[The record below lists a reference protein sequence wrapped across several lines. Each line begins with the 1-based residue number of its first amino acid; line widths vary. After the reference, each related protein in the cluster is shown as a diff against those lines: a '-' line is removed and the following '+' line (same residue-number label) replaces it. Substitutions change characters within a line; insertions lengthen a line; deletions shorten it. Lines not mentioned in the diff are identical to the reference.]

1 MLPADSLG
9 MLAFAFTITI
19 IGIPLALCLM
29 AAPSLAFILIPAR
42 LIDRLI
48 LRRHFQSPSESG
60 FTAIGIVLAFSVLYA
75 VVDNV
80 RQSAAVSA
88 IRAGDVQNISRPI
101 AAQAIA
107 LVSESYDGTCDDFCQ
122 RLLLTGQA
130 TSVLVASNKDQIMS
144 DAPDLSLPATEFR
157 LQNLGTCQ
165 SVSPSEDETALG
177 IGTSAGTDKEPRAS
191 ALIWANGAVGRC
203 LTERPST
210 LANADLVI
218 VDGFAQRRAARREFS
233 FGAGKGMILA
243 KRREVWLNQDD
254 QFVMAARWTHV
265 SAPRLPWIA
274 LPAVRDGLHFEFSK
288 GFLRREW
295 NEPGLQPDIGR
306 FAQEELGLRLS
317 LTDIAPPVR
326 HDGKDVLL
334 EALDMPGTVPEPL
347 QNLLTVRLAAET
359 ARDPTASGP
368 QDLLLLLLSH
378 PRFHLSRDF
387 YATAELLLAAA
398 PLHYSGK
405 VAETVTG
412 RIEAM
417 FAVATDPS
425 GPAHD
430 GKPLGLDW
438 RDERDLYFLSAILA
452 ELPELA
458 LQPFADVLLVR
469 VSDPVQRTSFTP
481 LVTRLNEF
489 GVSGAKVL
497 LDVLQATWVPQ
508 NVHETDLYHKAYLG
522 LCAMGPEARVVLPDL
537 LDRVANGQI
546 NLKEGPQ
553 RLIGLLL
560 ALGHPLDKIEAL
572 FTTADPKLAE
582 SLFTADGRAALKSC
596 AP

>member
-1 MLPADSLG
+1 M
-9 MLAFAFTITI
+9 AFALMITI
-19 IGIPLALCLM
+19 AGIPLALCLL
-29 AAPSLAFILIPAR
+29 AAPSFALILVPAR

-48 LRRHFQSPSESG
+48 LRRHFQSSGKSG
-60 FTAIGIVLAFSVLYA
+60 FSAIGIVLAFSVLYA

-80 RQSAAVSA
+80 RQSVAVSA
-88 IRAGDVQNISRPI
+88 IRVGDVLDIARPI
-101 AAQAIA
+101 AKQAIA
-107 LVSESYDGTCDDFCQ
+107 LVSAGDDVTCNDFCQ

-130 TSVLVASNKDQIMS
+130 TSVIVAPSKDQIMS
-144 DAPDLSLPATEFR
+144 DAPDPSLPATEFR

-165 SVSPSEDETALG
+165 SVPPSEDETALG
-177 IGTSAGTDKEPRAS
+177 IRTSAGTDKEPRAS

-203 LTERPST
+203 LTESPGT
-210 LANADLVI
+210 LVNADLVI
-218 VDGFAQRRAARREFS
+218 VDGFAQRPAAGSEFS
-233 FGAGKGMILA
+233 FIAGKDIILA

-274 LPAVRDGLHFEFSK
+274 LAAVLDGLHFEFSK
-288 GFLRREW
+288 GFLRSEW
-295 NEPGLQPDIGR
+295 NEPGLQPDLGR

-326 HDGKDVLL
+326 HDGKDALL
-334 EALDMPGTVPEPL
+334 EALNMPGTVPEPL

-359 ARDPTASGP
+359 AKDPTASGP
-368 QDLLLLLLSH
+368 QDLLLLLMSH
-378 PRFHLSRDF
+378 PRFHLTRDF
-387 YATAELLLAAA
+387 FVTASLLIAAA
-398 PLHYSGK
+398 PLPYSEK

-417 FAVATDPS
+417 LAAATDPS
-425 GPAHD
+425 GFAHD
-430 GKPLGLDW
+430 GKPRGLDW
-438 RDERDLYFLSAILA
+438 RDERDLYFLSAIFA

-458 LQPFADVLLVR
+458 LQPFADVLLSW
-469 VSDPVQRTSFTP
+469 VSDQQVERTSFSP

-489 GVSGAKVL
+489 GAPGAKSL

-508 NVHETDLYHKAYLG
+508 DVRERELYHSAYLG

-537 LDRVANGQI
+537 LGRVANGQI
-546 NLKEGPQ
+546 SLEEEPQ
-553 RLIGLLL
+553 RLVGLLL
-560 ALGHPLDKIEAL
+560 ALGHPLDKIETL
-572 FTTADPKLAE
+572 FATTDPKLAE
-582 SLFTADGRAALKSC
+582 SLFTADGRATLKSC